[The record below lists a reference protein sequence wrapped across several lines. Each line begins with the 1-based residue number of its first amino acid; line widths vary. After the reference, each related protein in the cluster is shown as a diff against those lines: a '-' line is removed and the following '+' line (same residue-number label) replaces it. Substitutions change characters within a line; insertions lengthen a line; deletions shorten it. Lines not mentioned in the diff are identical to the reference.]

1 MSKFITPANIYLPG
15 YHTLFC
21 IMKKLIFTLSLLI
34 AITTISSYAQRD
46 DNDNSPYA
54 PIYLTFTSI
63 NSDTYVR
70 NGIYRHTMEMH
81 DTDKINPIN
90 FSYLNENK
98 AQAYFVYAEY
108 NFEVLRTYRELTW
121 EDSLY
126 VRTEPVSFLESNNVI
141 DIDEMFSAMTKEE
154 IWEFTNTLQD
164 KRVFFIDK
172 NPDFGEVTRDS
183 VKIYR
188 VKYYGNNQPVDDVVY
203 EE

>member
-1 MSKFITPANIYLPG
+1 MHRSILE
-15 YHTLFC
+15 
-21 IMKKLIFTLSLLI
+21 M
-34 AITTISSYAQRD
+34 D
-46 DNDNSPYA
+46 DTDRIP
-54 PIYLTFTSI
+54 SI
-63 NSDTYVR
+63 NWQYSNS
-70 NGIYRHTMEMH
+70 NGAE
-81 DTDKINPIN
+81 
-90 FSYLNENK
+90 
-98 AQAYFVYAEY
+98 AYFVYAEY

>member
-21 IMKKLIFTLSLLI
+21 TMKKLILTLSLLI
-34 AITTISSYAQRD
+34 AITSISSYAQRD
-46 DNDNSPYA
+46 DDNNSPYA

-70 NGIYRHTMEMH
+70 NGVHRHTMEMH

-108 NFEVLRTYRELTW
+108 NFEVLRSYRKLRW

-126 VRTEPVSFLESNNVI
+126 VRTEPVSFLENNNVI
-141 DIDEMFSAMTKEE
+141 DIDDMFSAMTKEE

>member
-1 MSKFITPANIYLPG
+1 
-15 YHTLFC
+15 
-21 IMKKLIFTLSLLI
+21 MKKLIFTLSLLI

-46 DNDNSPYA
+46 DNDPSPYS
-54 PIYLTFTSI
+54 PVYLTFSSAYTGS
-63 NSDTYVR
+63 NEYFVR
-70 NGIYRHTMEMH
+70 NGMHRSILEMD
-81 DTDKINPIN
+81 DTDRIPSINWQYSN
-90 FSYLNENK
+90 SNGAE
-98 AQAYFVYAEY
+98 AYFVYAEY

-126 VRTEPVSFLESNNVI
+126 VRTEPVSFLENNNVI
-141 DIDEMFSAMTKEE
+141 DIDEMFSAKTKEE

>member
-1 MSKFITPANIYLPG
+1 MPG
-15 YHTLFC
+15 FC
-21 IMKKLIFTLSLLI
+21 TMKKLIFILSLLI
-34 AITTISSYAQRD
+34 AITTISSYAQHDD
-46 DNDNSPYA
+46 DNNSPYA

-63 NSDTYVR
+63 NSEEYVR
-70 NGIYRHTMEMH
+70 NGVHRCTLEEDDI
-81 DTDKINPIN
+81 DKIRPTD
-90 FSYLNENK
+90 FSYFNSNG
-98 AQAYFVYAEY
+98 ADAYFVYAEY

-126 VRTEPVSFLESNNVI
+126 VRTEPVSFLENNNVI
-141 DIDEMFSAMTKEE
+141 DIDEMFSAMTK
-154 IWEFTNTLQD
+154 EFTNTLQD

>member
-21 IMKKLIFTLSLLI
+21 TMKKLILTLSLLI

-70 NGIYRHTMEMH
+70 NGVHRHTMEMH

-108 NFEVLRTYRELTW
+108 NFEVLRSYRKLRW

>member
-1 MSKFITPANIYLPG
+1 
-15 YHTLFC
+15 
-21 IMKKLIFTLSLLI
+21 MKKLIFTLSLLI
-34 AITTISSYAQRD
+34 AITTISSYAQHDD
-46 DNDNSPYA
+46 DNNSPYA

-70 NGIYRHTMEMH
+70 NGVHRHTMEMH

-108 NFEVLRTYRELTW
+108 NFEVLRSYRKLRW